1 MPGMVNKSAAGN
13 ALDASTRRPG
23 DITELL
29 NRMSRGDEAARDEVF
44 RLLYTELHRI
54 ATGVKRKRARD
65 GTLQATD
72 LIGQAYTR
80 LVRRPRDGWNGR
92 GHFLATAA
100 RAMWQVL
107 IDYVRKRKNQKAG
120 GKHKQAPNVNLDQL
134 AAAYEKQTGDLLKFD
149 EVLEDLRREQ
159 PVGAQIVELRF
170 FGGFAMQEIAPM
182 LDMGVRSV
190 EREYAFAKAW
200 LKGRLG

>member
-1 MPGMVNKSAAGN
+1 MPGMVNKSVAGT

-44 RLLYTELHRI
+44 RQLYTELHRI

-80 LVRRPRDGWNGR
+80 LVRKPKDGWNGR

-107 IDYVRKRKNQKAG
+107 IDYVRRRKNQKAG
-120 GKHKQAPNVNLDQL
+120 GKHKQAQNVNLDQL

-149 EVLEDLRREQ
+149 EVLEELRREH

-170 FGGFAMQEIAPM
+170 FGGFTVQEIAPM

-190 EREYAFAKAW
+190 EREYRFAKGW
-200 LKGRLG
+200 LQVHLR

>member
-1 MPGMVNKSAAGN
+1 MLGMVNKPVVGAAAEEPG
-13 ALDASTRRPG
+13 RGPG

-29 NRMSRGDEAARDEVF
+29 RRMAQGDERARDEVF

-65 GTLQATD
+65 GTLEATD

-80 LVRRPRDGWNGR
+80 LVRKPKDGWNGR

-107 IDYVRKRKNQKAG
+107 IDYVRTRKNQKAG
-120 GKHKQAPNVNLDQL
+120 GKHKQAQNVNLDQL
-134 AAAYEKQTGDLLKFD
+134 AAAYEEKTGDLLKFD
-149 EVLEDLRREQ
+149 KVLEDLRREH

-170 FGGFAMQEIAPM
+170 FGGFSVQEIAPI